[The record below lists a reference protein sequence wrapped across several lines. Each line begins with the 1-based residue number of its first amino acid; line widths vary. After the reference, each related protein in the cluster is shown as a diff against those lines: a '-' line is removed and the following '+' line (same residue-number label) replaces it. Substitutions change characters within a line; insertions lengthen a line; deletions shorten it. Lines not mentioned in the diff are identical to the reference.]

1 MDEFKQL
8 TRKQLDQKFAPFQGS
23 NLREVPRGGWAKTIR
38 QALGM
43 TSQALGSR
51 IGIGQSAVSQLEAS
65 EEAETITLASLR
77 KLAHGLQCQLVYAM
91 VPESTLDEIVRQQ
104 AHRRAKSIVESVSSS
119 MELEDQGVS
128 VEDQSRQIETL
139 ARSLLTKSST
149 GFWDEP

>member
-8 TRKQLDQKFAPFQGS
+8 TRKQLDQKFAPLQS
-23 NLREVPRGGWAKTIR
+23 ANLREVPRGGWAKTIR
-38 QALGM
+38 RALGM

-77 KLAHGLQCQLVYAM
+77 KLAQGLQCQLVYAM

-119 MELEDQGVS
+119 MELEDQAVS
-128 VEDQSRQIETL
+128 VEDQKRQIETL

>member
-8 TRKQLDQKFAPFQGS
+8 TRKQLDQRFAPLQSS

-38 QALGM
+38 RALGM

-77 KLAHGLQCQLVYAM
+77 KLAQGLQCQLVYAM

-104 AHRRAKSIVESVSSS
+104 AQRRAKSIVESVSSS

-128 VEDQSRQIETL
+128 VEDQKRQIETL